1 MQDVQIS
8 RPHGSGRSESARIDP
23 ADRQQLT
30 KHPVSLRRIAG
41 LFAPHKATLVIVVVL
56 IIASSVATVAQPF
69 LIREIIDN
77 ALPNQDLPL
86 LLWMTGAMVA
96 VAALTAVI
104 SVAQTWMSTLVGQ
117 RVMHQLRVS
126 LFARLQAQSLHFF
139 TRTRSGE
146 VQSRL
151 MNDIAGMQQVV
162 TTTATAVAANI
173 TTVIATFAAM
183 LALSPGLTV
192 ISLIVLPPAVWVT
205 RRVALLRRQYTDQRQ
220 QALASMH
227 TQIEEG
233 LSVSGAQL
241 AKVFGTAERDCAR
254 FTDRSLRLVGLEVR
268 SQLAGR
274 WRMATMQVVFAAVPA
289 VIYLSAGL
297 PVTAETLTIGTV
309 VAFTTLQTQVF
320 RPVTGL
326 LNLGVQ
332 WVSAMAFFSR
342 IFEYLD
348 MAPDLA
354 PPADPVRI
362 SASGAAG
369 DIRFSEVSFAYDTG
383 EDQEQV
389 LTGIDLHVPAGQTVA
404 IVGATGSGKSTLAR
418 LIPRLYDPTCGE
430 VTIDGVRT
438 DQIHPQ
444 DLAHLV
450 GVVSQETYLTHTS
463 IRENLLLAQ
472 PEANDADLWEALQ
485 HAALASTVR
494 TLPEGLDTVV
504 GARGHRFSGG
514 EQQRLAIAR
523 TVLRNPPI
531 LVLDEATSALDN
543 TTEAQVQRALD
554 RLAENRTTV
563 LIAHRLD
570 TVMGADRIVVLDRGR
585 IIESGAPAELIASD
599 GAFAALAAR
608 RSGPSTT
615 GSEPTTTPEPASTA
629 ENCGTGIR
637 QGW

>member
-23 ADRQQLT
+23 ADRKQLT

-348 MAPDLA
+348 LAPDLA

-369 DIRFSEVSFAYDTG
+369 DIRFSEVSFTYDTG

-444 DLAHLV
+444 DLAQLV

>member
-23 ADRQQLT
+23 ADRKQLT

-369 DIRFSEVSFAYDTG
+369 DIRFSEVSFTYDTG

-444 DLAHLV
+444 DLAQLV